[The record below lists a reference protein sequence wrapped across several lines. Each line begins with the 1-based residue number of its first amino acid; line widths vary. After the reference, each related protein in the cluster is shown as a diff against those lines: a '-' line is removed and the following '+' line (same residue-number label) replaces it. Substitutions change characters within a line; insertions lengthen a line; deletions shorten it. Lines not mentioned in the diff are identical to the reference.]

1 MKDVNNSC
9 QLIKYKLVNGKMP
22 MKKLSV
28 NRLLIAYVPLV
39 TFIEIEN
46 VSCTTF
52 EKGKTG
58 VIQHRIDED
67 GS

>member
-1 MKDVNNSC
+1 
-9 QLIKYKLVNGKMP
+9 